1 MRITTKGPGPHPEIA
16 TNGTELSVGSLTL
29 DAAERQGDRAQ
40 VIDIRCD
47 GEGQLSEGGG
57 GRNVASIH
65 IPPMRHEEVET
76 GETGEDGEP
85 EIERRAIE
93 LNGQDVRVT
102 LWTYN
107 A

>member
-16 TNGTELSVGSLTL
+16 ISGTQISVGELSI
-29 DAAERQGDRAQ
+29 DAAERQGDSAR

-47 GEGQLSEGGG
+47 GKGDLSEGGS

-65 IPPMRHEEVET
+65 IPPARHEEVES

-107 A
+107 G